1 MKVLSIG
8 SDKNLFREK
17 SAVRQRMI
25 EYGSIAEELHIIVFC
40 KKGEFSETR
49 ISDNVYL
56 YPTNSS
62 SKLFYFWD
70 AAAIGKKRIKDP
82 DQWLIMTQDPF
93 EAGLAGYLI
102 KRKINVRLQIQVHG
116 DFASP
121 YFAGESFLNRIRV
134 SLATFLLPKADG
146 IRVVSGRIGQ
156 SLKNYSLK
164 KEPVIFPIYVDIKK
178 TQETEIKTDL
188 HQKYPQFDFIIL
200 MASRLAKVKNIDLAI
215 EAMSEIVKAYP
226 KTGLI
231 IVGRGEEENKLK
243 SKTKNLALSKNINF
257 EPWNEDLASYYKT
270 ADLFLLSS
278 NHEGYGLTIPEA
290 MAAGCP
296 VIMTD
301 VGCAGELVKD
311 GFNGL
316 VLPVNDKEALIED
329 IKRLISEPGLREKLK
344 VNGLE
349 TVKKLPTK
357 EEYFDLYKNSWKI

>member
-8 SDKNLFREK
+8 SDKNLFYDQ

-25 EYGSIAEELHIIVFC
+25 EYGSITDELHIIVFC
-40 KKGEFSETR
+40 IKGEFSETR
-49 ISDNVYL
+49 ISGNVYL
-56 YPTNSS
+56 HPTNSG

-70 AAAIGKKRIKDP
+70 AAAIGKKLIKDP

-102 KRKINVRLQIQVHG
+102 KRKRNVRLQIQVHG
-116 DFASP
+116 DFTSP
-121 YFAGESFLNRIRV
+121 YFARESFLSKIRI

-146 IRVVSGRIGQ
+146 IRVVSGRIKL
-156 SLKNYSLK
+156 SLKDYKLN
-164 KEPVIFPIYVDIKK
+164 KEPFIFPIYIDVKK
-178 TQETEIKTDL
+178 IQAAEIKTDL
-188 HQKYPQFDFIIL
+188 HRKYPQFNFIIL

-215 EAMSEIVKAYP
+215 EATSEIVKAYP

-231 IVGRGEEENKLK
+231 IVGRGEEENRLK
-243 SKTKNLALSKNINF
+243 SKIKNLALGKNINI

-270 ADLFLLSS
+270 ADLFLLTS

-316 VLPVNDKEALIED
+316 VLPVNDKEALIKD
-329 IKRLISEPGLREKLK
+329 IKRLISEPGLKEKLK

-349 TVKKLPTK
+349 TIKKLPTK
-357 EEYFDLYKNSWKI
+357 EEYLDLYKNSWNI